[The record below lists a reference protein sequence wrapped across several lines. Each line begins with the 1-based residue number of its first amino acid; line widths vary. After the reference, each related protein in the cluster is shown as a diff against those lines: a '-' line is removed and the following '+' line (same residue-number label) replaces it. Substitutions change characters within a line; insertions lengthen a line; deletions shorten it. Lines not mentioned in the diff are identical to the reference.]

1 MQYLNIIIY
10 KLVKQKLKIIIDVYT
25 FKEYDEYTGEKS
37 KIW

>member
-10 KLVKQKLKIIIDVYT
+10 KLVKQKLKIIIDT